1 APGLVETAGG
11 MLNAI
16 GLQNIGV
23 EAFLAGRLPVLRV
36 AGARVVANFWGDS
49 PEEFAE
55 CGARLDGAP
64 GVVALELN
72 ASSPNR
78 PEWGSILATDPQALA
93 AIVRAVRARVRAPLW
108 VKLSPNVGDITRVGR
123 AAEAEGADA
132 LTAINTLRA
141 TAIDLEARR
150 PRLAA
155 GSGGLS
161 GPAIKPVALR
171 MVQELAR
178 AVRIPVVGI
187 GGIMTGEDA
196 LEFPCGGVPPS
207 TSALNSTVSGAGP
220 SSGVPSAQARSGAA
234 SSSALPA
241 ATVVVVGAFAGATV
255 VVLSGASLG
264 PPRPP
269 QPGRTS
275 RSGRARVAEAARTRV
290 MQEPPWSGVA
300 ERRRILTDDPEAVN
314 SGRRAVRAP
323 GARPAPLA
331 PGRVMRLDVL
341 VAPPGED

>member
-1 APGLVETAGG
+1 MSAGAGVDTSVAVGAVRLPNPVIAASGTFGYGTEFAGLVDLGALGALAVKGLSLRPAAGKPAPRLVETAGG

-23 EAFLAGRLPVLRV
+23 EAFLAGRLPALRA

-55 CGARLDGAP
+55 CAARLDGAP

-78 PEWGSILATDPQALA
+78 PEWGSILATDPQTLA

-141 TAIDLEARR
+141 TAVDVATRR
-150 PRLAA
+150 ARLAS
-155 GSGGLS
+155 GTGGLS

-171 MVQELAR
+171 MVHELAR
-178 AVRIPVVGI
+178 AVRIPLVGV

-196 LEFPCGGVPPS
+196 LEFLVC
-207 TSALNSTVSGAGP
+207 
-220 SSGVPSAQARSGAA
+220 
-234 SSSALPA
+234 
-241 ATVVVVGAFAGATV
+241 
-255 VVLSGASLG
+255 GASAVQVG
-264 PPRPP
+264 TATFYDPRAPL
-269 QPGRTS
+269 
-275 RSGRARVAEAARTRV
+275 RVAEEMAHWCRAHDVHAVSDMIGTLRT
-290 MQEPPWSGVA
+290 
-300 ERRRILTDDPEAVN
+300 
-314 SGRRAVRAP
+314 
-323 GARPAPLA
+323 
-331 PGRVMRLDVL
+331 
-341 VAPPGED
+341 

>member
-1 APGLVETAGG
+1 MSAGAGVDTSVAVGAVRLPNPVIAASGTFGYGTEFAGLVDLGALGALAVKGLSLRPAAGKPAPRLVETAGG

-23 EAFLAGRLPVLRV
+23 EAFLAGRLPALRA

-78 PEWGSILATDPQALA
+78 PEWGGILATDPQGLA

-141 TAIDLEARR
+141 TAVDVATRR
-150 PRLAA
+150 ARLAS
-155 GSGGLS
+155 GTGGLS

-171 MVQELAR
+171 MVHELAR
-178 AVRIPVVGI
+178 AVRIPLVGV

-196 LEFPCGGVPPS
+196 LEFLVC
-207 TSALNSTVSGAGP
+207 
-220 SSGVPSAQARSGAA
+220 
-234 SSSALPA
+234 
-241 ATVVVVGAFAGATV
+241 
-255 VVLSGASLG
+255 GASAVQVG
-264 PPRPP
+264 
-269 QPGRTS
+269 T
-275 RSGRARVAEAARTRV
+275 ATFY
-290 MQEPPWSGVA
+290 
-300 ERRRILTDDPEAVN
+300 DP
-314 SGRRAVRAP
+314 RAP
-323 GARPAPLA
+323 VRIAEEMSRWCRAHGVSAVSDMIGTLRT
-331 PGRVMRLDVL
+331 
-341 VAPPGED
+341 

>member
-1 APGLVETAGG
+1 MSAGAGVDTSVAVGAVRLPNPVIAASGTFGYGTEFAGLVDLSALGALAVKGLSLRPTAGKPAPRLIETAGG

-23 EAFLAGRLPVLRV
+23 GAFLGERLPALCA

-55 CGARLDGAP
+55 CAARLDGAP

-108 VKLSPNVGDITRVGR
+108 VKLSPNVGDITCVGR

-141 TAIDLEARR
+141 TAIDVATRR
-150 PRLAA
+150 PRLAS
-155 GSGGLS
+155 GTGGLS

-171 MVQELAR
+171 MVHELAR
-178 AVRIPVVGI
+178 AVRIPLVGV
-187 GGIMTGEDA
+187 GGIMSGEDA
-196 LEFPCGGVPPS
+196 LEFLCC
-207 TSALNSTVSGAGP
+207 
-220 SSGVPSAQARSGAA
+220 
-234 SSSALPA
+234 
-241 ATVVVVGAFAGATV
+241 
-255 VVLSGASLG
+255 GASAVQVG
-264 PPRPP
+264 TATFYDPRAPL
-269 QPGRTS
+269 RIAEEMA
-275 RSGRARVAEAARTRV
+275 RWCRAH
-290 MQEPPWSGVA
+290 GV
-300 ERRRILTDDPEAVN
+300 
-314 SGRRAVRAP
+314 RAVTEVIGTLRA
-323 GARPAPLA
+323 
-331 PGRVMRLDVL
+331 
-341 VAPPGED
+341 

>member
-1 APGLVETAGG
+1 MSAGAGVDTSVAVGAVRLPNPVIAASGTFGYGTEFAGLVDLGALGALAVKGLSLRPAAGKPAPRLVETAGG

-23 EAFLAGRLPVLRV
+23 EAFLAGRLPALRA

-55 CGARLDGAP
+55 CAARLDGAP

-141 TAIDLEARR
+141 TAVDVATRR
-150 PRLAA
+150 ARLAS
-155 GSGGLS
+155 GTGGLS

-171 MVQELAR
+171 MVHELAR
-178 AVRIPVVGI
+178 AVRIPLVGV

-196 LEFPCGGVPPS
+196 LEFLCC
-207 TSALNSTVSGAGP
+207 
-220 SSGVPSAQARSGAA
+220 
-234 SSSALPA
+234 
-241 ATVVVVGAFAGATV
+241 
-255 VVLSGASLG
+255 GASAVQVG
-264 PPRPP
+264 
-269 QPGRTS
+269 T
-275 RSGRARVAEAARTRV
+275 ATFY
-290 MQEPPWSGVA
+290 
-300 ERRRILTDDPEAVN
+300 DP
-314 SGRRAVRAP
+314 RAP
-323 GARPAPLA
+323 VRIAEEMAHWCRAHGVSAVSDMIGTLRT
-331 PGRVMRLDVL
+331 
-341 VAPPGED
+341 